1 MSRIFPFSFGRK
13 IALFAAMAVAAS
25 VLSVYRVEQRPFLKA
40 LCAGYQR
47 AANATALQTAKH
59 VLEGPLKLGSKCLG
73 YFIDLGGNRG
83 DTIDKFYSGY
93 FNNLQGRRGLFVQ
106 GESTLKLSM
115 QDLER
120 VCVLSFE
127 ASPKWTK
134 MLTEVREKQ
143 TRLGRHVFVYTE
155 TAIDLFWGHITLYV
169 DELSTNGWA
178 TSTNPFKKLKIE
190 RSEDKL
196 KLRKVE
202 GDRNMLKREAIV
214 KAADFTS
221 ILQVLS
227 LRRKPIMIKMD
238 IEGAEFKIIPHLL
251 VNGHICTVVSHLFI
265 EWHLDVMKNSLVPE
279 NMHENLSYLL
289 TTCGVDV
296 ILGD

>member
-1 MSRIFPFSFGRK
+1 
-13 IALFAAMAVAAS
+13 MAVAAS
-25 VLSVYRVEQRPFLKA
+25 VLSVCRVGQRPFHKGICEPS
-40 LCAGYQR
+40 CAGYER
-47 AANATALQTAKH
+47 VANATALHTAKH

-93 FNNLQGRRGLFVQ
+93 FSDLQGRRGLFVQ

-134 MLTEVREKQ
+134 LLTEAREKQ
-143 TRLGRHVFVYTE
+143 TRLGRHVFVYPE
-155 TAIDLFWGHITLYV
+155 TAVDLFWGHITLYV

-178 TSTNPFKKLKIE
+178 TSTNPFKKLIIE

-196 KLRKVE
+196 KLRKVK

-214 KAADFTS
+214 KAADLTS
-221 ILQVLS
+221 MLQVLS
-227 LRRKPIMIKMD
+227 LTRKPIVLKMD
-238 IEGAEFKIIPHLL
+238 IEGAEFKILPHLL

-265 EWHLDVMKNSLVPE
+265 EWHFDIMKNSLVPE